1 MADILTM
8 DPPTSEI
15 WAQNVTTESS
25 NMLTSSGLTAT
36 IFKTVFLVLI
46 AVMNI
51 LGNTSICFIV
61 LKDRQLRAS
70 VRNYAVA
77 SLALSDLLSVQ
88 IMTFQILTY
97 FNVGKNPIMCTLMG
111 RIFGCL
117 LYISILHL
125 FTLSLDRYIAI
136 FYPLRYRFM
145 VTPTRTAVIL
155 LTIWIIPVFSILIF
169 PAALVDLRGYASFYG
184 CMDQGSIEKIDK
196 KDRFHMS
203 VNVIFLFFLPLLVM
217 MWAYCRISK
226 VAWYQANRVGVAVI
240 SAVRVPHIR
249 GLPRTRDRKWAK
261 TLGKFILLEYH

>member
-46 AVMNI
+46 AVMNV

-88 IMTFQILTY
+88 IMTFQIFTY
-97 FNVGKNPIMCTLMG
+97 FNVGKTLLCARLWAEYLAVFFTSAFCT
-111 RIFGCL
+111 
-117 LYISILHL
+117 Y
-125 FTLSLDRYIAI
+125 
-136 FYPLRYRFM
+136 LR
-145 VTPTRTAVIL
+145 
-155 LTIWIIPVFSILIF
+155 
-169 PAALVDLRGYASFYG
+169 
-184 CMDQGSIEKIDK
+184 
-196 KDRFHMS
+196 
-203 VNVIFLFFLPLLVM
+203 
-217 MWAYCRISK
+217 
-226 VAWYQANRVGVAVI
+226 
-240 SAVRVPHIR
+240 
-249 GLPRTRDRKWAK
+249 
-261 TLGKFILLEYH
+261 

>member
-88 IMTFQILTY
+88 IMTFQIFTY

-240 SAVRVPHIR
+240 SAVRVPHVC